1 MFKIST
7 KIKKVVAHIRTSVKL
22 ILLILLSL
30 FIIMGLVTLFYRPM
44 YRVTLKGE
52 TIGYTENREELQKR
66 ISDYIN
72 HGDTSIAN
80 AAFAQIKESPNF
92 SMCLLKKGIVTN
104 DEEIY
109 QKVIEGSTMY
119 YHFYAVT
126 ENGEEKHYTSTF
138 EEAEQAVNELK
149 EKNSTNKENL
159 AIAEKYAKELKTL
172 DTKDTIVSKLYVE
185 PVKVTQTVRTSSR
198 GSSYT
203 ATSSSGTV
211 NTATTISRGST
222 SLGISLIRPVSGII
236 TSRFA
241 ENSSVRSSS
250 HTGLDI
256 ATSRGTAVAAAASG
270 TVTFSG
276 WKGSY
281 GKLIVITHSN
291 GVQTYY
297 GHCDALYASVGQTV
311 SQGQT
316 ICAVGSTG
324 NSTGPHLHFEVYQ
337 NGKRVNPLQFYSG
350 LPFTYPYR

>member
-80 AAFAQIKESPNF
+80 AAFAQIEESPNF

-119 YHFYAVT
+119 YHFYAIT
-126 ENGEEKHYTSTF
+126 ENGEEKYYTSTF

-185 PVKVTQTVRTSSR
+185 PVKETPKVTV
-198 GSSYT
+198 
-203 ATSSSGTV
+203 
-211 NTATTISRGST
+211 ATTGTTGSLKGNNT
-222 SLGISLIRPVSGII
+222 SKKKVSLGISLIRPVSGTIS
-236 TSRFA
+236 SRYGR
-241 ENSSVRSSS
+241 RSSGM

-256 ATSRGTAVAAAASG
+256 AAPSGTTIKAAASG

-276 WKGSY
+276 GNPNRSY
-281 GKLIVITHSN
+281 GYYIIISHGN

-297 GHCDALYASVGQTV
+297 CHCSKLLV
-311 SQGQT
+311 SAGTKVTQGQP
-316 ICAVGSTG
+316 IAKVGKTG
-324 NSTGPHLHFEVYQ
+324 NATGNHLHLEI
-337 NGKRVNPLQFYSG
+337 RVNGVTQNPQNYI
-350 LPFTYPYR
+350 Y

>member
-7 KIKKVVAHIRTSVKL
+7 KIKKVVAHIRSSVKL

-30 FIIMGLVTLFYRPM
+30 FIIIGLVTLFFRPM

-66 ISDYIN
+66 INDYIN
-72 HGDTSIAN
+72 HGDVSIAN
-80 AAFAQIKESPNF
+80 AAFAQIQETPNF

-126 ENGEEKHYTSTF
+126 ENGEEKYYTSTF

-159 AIAEKYAKELKTL
+159 AIAEKYAKEMKTL
-172 DTKDTIVSKLYVE
+172 DTKDTIVAKLYVE
-185 PVKVTQTVRTSSR
+185 PVKETPKVTVATTGTTSSLK
-198 GSSYT
+198 GNN
-203 ATSSSGTV
+203 TSNKKV
-211 NTATTISRGST
+211 
-222 SLGISLIRPVSGII
+222 SLGISLIRPVSGTIS
-236 TSRFA
+236 SRYGR
-241 ENSSVRSSS
+241 RSSGM

-256 ATSRGTAVAAAASG
+256 AAPSGTTIKAAASG

-276 WKGSY
+276 GNPNRSY
-281 GKLIVITHSN
+281 GYYIIISHGN

-297 GHCDALYASVGQTV
+297 CHCSKLLV
-311 SQGQT
+311 SAGTKVTQGQP
-316 ICAVGSTG
+316 IAKVGKTG
-324 NSTGPHLHFEVYQ
+324 NATGNHLHLEI
-337 NGKRVNPLQFYSG
+337 RVNGVTQNPQNYV
-350 LPFTYPYR
+350 Y